1 MDRRLKNFMVYSQI
15 RLWGLIGLFLLLSC
29 WYLNLPGLNFDEC
42 IGAAPAVAFLE
53 GSGIEPMQINPS
65 IIQVFGRPLPLMVMT
80 YIGPVKTILHILTYS
95 VFGISAGTT
104 RLLPVLCVL
113 GALFVLMTVVNQ
125 QTGVGDRTLALLAV
139 HPAVT
144 IYLTRDV
151 APAAFA
157 VLALSVVLW
166 GFFKYRD
173 TGKFKFFIL
182 SALFSGFGV
191 SHKVDFIWV
200 VFSLTLA
207 AFLIYRIRLS
217 ISQMWRLT
225 GVFLLGAAPIVAF
238 NLATWGLTGQQ
249 FYSFSL
255 LAVPEAVLARFKQFF
270 ELLSADWLSS
280 YFTGTPTNRFFQ
292 FFCYIL
298 ILFGSIFVRP
308 KTDFQKFIGL
318 TILTY
323 IFLCSLTQ
331 FALHIHHLLVVI
343 PLGLIYLSL
352 HFSKTV
358 VTALFLAFLVSSV
371 WLNYNLKQTGG
382 TGIWSSSIYQIADDL
397 KQYKGVNLYSYQYTG
412 SLIVL
417 SKGKLQGRRVYQGE
431 KFDST
436 FINLYENAHSKLQDF
451 P

>member
-1 MDRRLKNFMVYSQI
+1 MVYSQV
-15 RLWGLIGLFLLLSC
+15 RLWVLIGLFLLLSC
-29 WYLNLPGLNFDEC
+29 LYLNLPGLNFDEC
-42 IGAAPAVAFLE
+42 LGAAPAVAFLE

-80 YIGPVKTILHILTYS
+80 YIGPVKTILHILAYS
-95 VFGISAGTT
+95 VLGISVVAT
-104 RLLPVLCVL
+104 RLVPVLCVL
-113 GALFVLMTVVNQ
+113 GFLFVLTTVVDQ

-166 GFFKYRD
+166 GFFKYKD
-173 TGKFKFFIL
+173 TKKFKFLVL

-191 SHKVDFIWV
+191 SHKADFVWV
-200 VFSLTLA
+200 ALSLML
-207 AFLIYRIRLS
+207 AFLIYRVRLS
-217 ISQMWRLT
+217 IGQMMQLT

-238 NLATWGLTGQQ
+238 NLVTWGLTGQQ
-249 FYSFSL
+249 LHSFILSDM
-255 LAVPEAVLARFKQFF
+255 PEAVLTRFKQFF
-270 ELLSADWLSS
+270 DLLSTDWMSS

-292 FFCYIL
+292 LFCYTL
-298 ILFGSIFVRP
+298 VLFGSIFVRP

-343 PLGLIYLSL
+343 PLGLTYLSL
-352 HFSKTV
+352 HFSKMVITV
-358 VTALFLAFLVSSV
+358 LFLAFLTSSV
-371 WLNYNLKQTGG
+371 WINYNLKQTGG
-382 TGIWSSSIYQIADDL
+382 SGIWSSSIYLIADDL
-397 KQYKGVNLYSYQYTG
+397 KHHKGVNLCSHRYTG

-417 SKGKLQGRRVYQGE
+417 SKGKLQGRRVYRGE
-431 KFDST
+431 EPDST

>member
-1 MDRRLKNFMVYSQI
+1 MDRRLKNFTVYSQV
-15 RLWGLIGLFLLLSC
+15 RVWVLIGLFLLLSC

-42 IGAAPAVAFLE
+42 LGAAPAVVFLE

-65 IIQVFGRPLPLMVMT
+65 IIQVFGRHLPLMIMT
-80 YIGPVKTILHILTYS
+80 YIGPVKAILHILAYS
-95 VFGISAGTT
+95 VFGISVVTT
-104 RLLPVLCVL
+104 RLVPVLCVL
-113 GALFVLMTVVNQ
+113 VSLFVLTIVVNQ
-125 QTGVGDRTLALLAV
+125 QAGVGDRTLALLAV

-157 VLALSVVLW
+157 VLVLSAVLW
-166 GFFKYRD
+166 GFFKYKD
-173 TGKFKFFIL
+173 TGKFKFLIL

-207 AFLIYRIRLS
+207 ALLIYRIRLS
-217 ISQMWRLT
+217 IGQMAQLT
-225 GVFLLGAAPIVAF
+225 GVFLLGSAPIVAF
-238 NLATWGLTGQQ
+238 NLVTWGLTGQQ
-249 FYSFSL
+249 FHSFSL
-255 LAVPEAVLARFKQFF
+255 LVVPEAVLTRFRQFF
-270 ELLSADWLSS
+270 ELLGTDWMSF

-292 FFCYIL
+292 IFCCIL
-298 ILFGSIFVRP
+298 VLFGSVFVRP
-308 KTDFQKFIGL
+308 ETDFQKFIGL
-318 TILTY
+318 TILTC

-358 VTALFLAFLVSSV
+358 VTALFLVFLTSSV
-371 WLNYNLKQTGG
+371 WINYNLKQTGG
-382 TGIWSSSIYQIADDL
+382 AGIWSNSIYQIADDL
-397 KQYKGVNLYSYQYTG
+397 KQYKGVNLYSHQYTG

-431 KFDST
+431 EPDST
-436 FINLYENAHSKLQDF
+436 FINLYENAHPKLQDF